1 MRWCFTPPFS
11 VLRIFRPFCNCR
23 LAARG
28 CGGRVVADD
37 TLQVAGCAA
46 PVAAVLPHLGFF
58 LSRDLCTYAVK
69 ERRKPQEHS
78 EAAACCLNIFAVLI
92 KTIASFVSSFSP

>member
-46 PVAAVLPHLGFF
+46 TVAAVLPHLGFF
-58 LSRDLCTYAVK
+58 SPMTFVHTRLKKDESHKNIVK
-69 ERRKPQEHS
+69 PLRV
-78 EAAACCLNIFAVLI
+78 A
-92 KTIASFVSSFSP
+92 